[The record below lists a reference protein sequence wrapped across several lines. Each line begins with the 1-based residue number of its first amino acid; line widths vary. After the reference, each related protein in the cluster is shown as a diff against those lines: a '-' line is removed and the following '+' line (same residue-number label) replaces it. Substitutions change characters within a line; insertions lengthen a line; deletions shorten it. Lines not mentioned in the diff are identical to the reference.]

1 MAKRLEKVK
10 AKRAQE
16 IEKQLQQQDAG
27 YVEDFITKQTAPKA
41 VELEPVEELQRRQH
55 GTLGS
60 RDNIP

>member
-1 MAKRLEKVK
+1 MAKES
-10 AKRAQE
+10 
-16 IEKQLQQQDAG
+16 EKQLQQRDAG
-27 YVEDFITKQTAPKA
+27 CVEGFIIKQTAPKA